1 MEFSVWGASKHVCP
15 GHVECPERVSAVAE
29 RLRALAVEGL
39 VVEHVGSHRLATET
53 GESSLAR
60 TQASSDVSLVG
71 FTRSVGRQR

>member
-39 VVEHVGSHRLATET
+39 VVEHESHRLATET

-60 TQASSDVSLVG
+60 TQASSDVSLVD